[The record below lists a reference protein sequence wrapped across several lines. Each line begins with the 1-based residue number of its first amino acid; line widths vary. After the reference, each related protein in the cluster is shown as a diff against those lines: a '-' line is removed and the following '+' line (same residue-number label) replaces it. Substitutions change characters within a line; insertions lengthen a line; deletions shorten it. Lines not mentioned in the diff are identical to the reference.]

1 MGVSCQVFAALA
13 RNALSRPLPRGQNRD
28 NPHAGITVFWTL
40 DRMDF
45 ELTEDQRAVED
56 AARKF
61 AKDRLLPFAA
71 EWDEK
76 EHFPVDVMRE
86 AAALGFASIYV
97 KSDVGG
103 SEMSRLDAAIIM
115 EELSAGCT
123 STAAFISIHNM
134 ASWMIDRFGNEEQR
148 KRLLPKLVTMEKIAS
163 YCLTEPGSGSDA
175 ASLKTRAVKDDDH
188 YVLNGSKAF
197 ISGAGVSDVYVCMV
211 RTGEDGP
218 KGISCI
224 VVEKGMPGLSFGKKE
239 RKMGWN
245 SQPTAQ
251 VIFDNCR
258 VPVANRIGAEGEGFR
273 IAMMGLDGG
282 RINIGACSVG
292 TARAALDEAKTYV
305 TDRKQFGRPIAE
317 FQATQFKLAD
327 MATELEASRLMIR
340 NAADALDKK
349 APRATMLCA
358 MAKRFASDMGSKIA
372 NEALQLHGGYGYLK
386 DFPAERHV
394 RDLRVHQ
401 ILEGTNEIMRVIVA
415 REMFRQ

>member
-1 MGVSCQVFAALA
+1 
-13 RNALSRPLPRGQNRD
+13 
-28 NPHAGITVFWTL
+28 
-40 DRMDF
+40 MDF
-45 ELTEDQRAVED
+45 ALTEDQRAVED
-56 AARKF
+56 AARRF
-61 AKDRLLPFAA
+61 AQDRLAPYAA

-76 EHFPVDVMRE
+76 SFFPVETMRE

-97 KSDVGG
+97 KGDVGG

-134 ASWMIDRFGNEEQR
+134 ASWMIDRYGSDAQR
-148 KRLLPKLVTMEKIAS
+148 QRFLPPLVTMEKIAS

-175 ASLKTRAVKDDDH
+175 AALKTRAVKDGDH

-197 ISGAGVSDVYVCMV
+197 ISGAGTSDVYVCMV

-218 KGISCI
+218 KGISCL
-224 VVEKGMPGLSFGKKE
+224 VVEKGTPGLSFGKHE

-251 VIFDNCR
+251 VIFEDCR
-258 VPVANRIGAEGEGFR
+258 VPVSNRIGAEGEGFR
-273 IAMMGLDGG
+273 IAMSGLDGG

-292 TARAALDEAKTYV
+292 TARAALEEAKTYV
-305 TDRKQFGRPIAE
+305 TERKQFGRAIAE

-327 MATELEASRLMIR
+327 MATELEAARLMIR
-340 NAADALDKK
+340 NAASALDRRDG
-349 APRATMLCA
+349 RATMLCA
-358 MAKRFASDMGSKIA
+358 MAKRFATDTGFRIA
-372 NEALQLHGGYGYLK
+372 NDALQLFGGYGYLK

-401 ILEGTNEIMRVIVA
+401 ILEGTNEIMRMIVS

>member
-1 MGVSCQVFAALA
+1 MAGL
-13 RNALSRPLPRGQNRD
+13 RGRRRLEKL
-28 NPHAGITVFWTL
+28 GKFRVGT
-40 DRMDF
+40 MDF
-45 ELTEDQRAVED
+45 ELTEDQRAIED
-56 AARKF
+56 AARRF
-61 AKDRLLPFAA
+61 AREKLAPRAA

-76 EHFPVDVMRE
+76 EIFPVEAMRE
-86 AAALGFASIYV
+86 AAALGFAGIYV

-103 SEMSRLDAAIIM
+103 SELSRLDAAIIF

-123 STAAFISIHNM
+123 STAAYISIHNM
-134 ASWMIDRFGNEEQR
+134 ASWMIDRFGNDEQR
-148 KRLLPKLVTMEKIAS
+148 RRFLPKLTAMDHIAS

-175 ASLKTRAVKDDDH
+175 ASLKTRAVRDGDY

-197 ISGAGVSDVYVCMV
+197 ISGAGVSDIYTCMV

-218 KGISCI
+218 KGISCL
-224 VVEKGMPGLSFGKKE
+224 VVEKGAPGLSFGKKDK
-239 RKMGWN
+239 KMGWN

-251 VIFDNCR
+251 VIFEDCR

-292 TARAALDEAKTYV
+292 TARAALEEATAYAR
-305 TDRKQFGRPIAE
+305 DRKQFGRPIAD
-317 FQATQFKLAD
+317 FQASQFKLAD
-327 MATELEASRLMIR
+327 MATELEAARLMIR
-340 NAADALDKK
+340 SAAAALDRRD
-349 APRATMLCA
+349 PRATMLCA
-358 MAKRFASDMGSKIA
+358 MAKRFATDTGSKIA
-372 NEALQLHGGYGYLK
+372 NDALQLHGGYGYLK

>member
-1 MGVSCQVFAALA
+1 
-13 RNALSRPLPRGQNRD
+13 
-28 NPHAGITVFWTL
+28 
-40 DRMDF
+40 MDF

-56 AARKF
+56 AARRFTREKL
-61 AKDRLLPFAA
+61 APHAA

-76 EHFPVDVMRE
+76 EIFPVETLRE
-86 AAALGFASIYV
+86 AAALGFAGIYV
-97 KSDVGG
+97 NSDVGG
-103 SEMSRLDAAIIM
+103 SEMSRLDAAIIF

-123 STAAFISIHNM
+123 STAAYISIHNM
-134 ASWMIDRFGNEEQR
+134 ASWMIDRFGNDEQR
-148 KRLLPKLVTMEKIAS
+148 KRLLPNLATMEKIAS
-163 YCLTEPGSGSDA
+163 YCLTEPGAGSDA
-175 ASLKTRAVKDDDH
+175 ANLKTKAVRDGDH

-197 ISGAGVSDVYVCMV
+197 ISGAGVSDVYTCMV

-218 KGISCI
+218 KGISCL
-224 VVEKGMPGLSFGKKE
+224 VVEKGTPGLSFGKKE

-251 VIFDNCR
+251 VIFEDCR

-292 TARAALDEAKTYV
+292 TARAALEEAVAYTK
-305 TDRKQFGRPIAE
+305 DRKQFGKPIAE
-317 FQATQFKLAD
+317 FQASQFKLAD

-340 NAADALDKK
+340 NAAAALDRRD
-349 APRATMLCA
+349 PRATMLCA
-358 MAKRFASDMGSKIA
+358 MAKRFASDTGSKIA
-372 NEALQLHGGYGYLK
+372 NDALQLHGGYGYLK

-401 ILEGTNEIMRVIVA
+401 ILEGTNEIMRVIIA

>member
-1 MGVSCQVFAALA
+1 
-13 RNALSRPLPRGQNRD
+13 
-28 NPHAGITVFWTL
+28 
-40 DRMDF
+40 MDF

-56 AARKF
+56 AARRF
-61 AKDRLLPFAA
+61 ATERLAPYAA
-71 EWDEK
+71 EWDAN
-76 EHFPVDVMRE
+76 EHFPIDALRE

-97 KSDVGG
+97 RSDVGG
-103 SEMSRLDAAIIM
+103 SEMSRLDATIIF

-134 ASWMIDRFGNEEQR
+134 ASWMIDRFGNDEQR
-148 KRLLPKLVTMEKIAS
+148 RRFLTKLTPMEKIAS
-163 YCLTEPGSGSDA
+163 YCLTEPGAGSDA
-175 ASLKTRAVKDDDH
+175 GNLKTRAVKDGDH

-218 KGISCI
+218 KGISCL
-224 VVEKGMPGLSFGKKE
+224 VVEKGTPGLSFGKKE

-251 VIFDNCR
+251 VIFEDCR

-292 TARAALDEAKTYV
+292 TARAALDEAKAYV
-305 TDRKQFGRPIAE
+305 ADRKQFGRPISE

-340 NAADALDKK
+340 SAADALDKK
-349 APRATMLCA
+349 QPRATMLCA
-358 MAKRFASDMGSKIA
+358 MAKRLASDSGFKIA
-372 NEALQLHGGYGYLK
+372 NDALQLHGGYGYLK

>member
-1 MGVSCQVFAALA
+1 
-13 RNALSRPLPRGQNRD
+13 
-28 NPHAGITVFWTL
+28 
-40 DRMDF
+40 MDF
-45 ELTEDQRAVED
+45 ELNEDQRAIED
-56 AARKF
+56 AARRF
-61 AKDRLLPFAA
+61 ARERLAPFAA

-76 EHFPVDVMRE
+76 EIFPVDTLRE
-86 AAALGFASIYV
+86 AAALGFAGIYV
-97 KSDVGG
+97 KADVGG

-134 ASWMIDRFGNEEQR
+134 ASWMIDRYGSEEQR
-148 KRLLPKLVTMEKIAS
+148 KRFLPKMTTMEKIAS
-163 YCLTEPGSGSDA
+163 YCLTEPGAGSDA
-175 ASLKTRAVKDDDH
+175 ASLKTKAAKDGDH
-188 YVLNGSKAF
+188 YLLNGAKAF

-218 KGISCI
+218 KGVSCL
-224 VVEKGMPGLSFGKKE
+224 VVEKGTPGLSFGKRE

-251 VIFDNCR
+251 VIFEDCR
-258 VPVANRIGAEGEGFR
+258 VPVANRIGMEGEGFR
-273 IAMMGLDGG
+273 IAMSGLDGG

-292 TARAALDEAKTYV
+292 TARAALDEAMAYAK
-305 TDRKQFGRPIAE
+305 DRKQFGRAIGD
-317 FQATQFKLAD
+317 FQASQFKLAD

-340 NAADALDKK
+340 SAAAALDRRD
-349 APRATMLCA
+349 ARATMLCA
-358 MAKRFASDMGSKIA
+358 MAKRFATDAGFKIA
-372 NEALQLHGGYGYLK
+372 NDALQLHGGYGYLK

-415 REMFRQ
+415 RELSRQ